1 MKNKS
6 LKIKILTGLITGGM
20 LLSPISTTF
29 AATAKT
35 SATHRKEPSKL
46 ECKQTDIKR
55 QQGLD
60 SNLKKLITS
69 KTLTQDQAN
78 KVKSAITKAQSLKK
92 ADFKKIK
99 TMTKEQRKTYMN
111 SKRINHVNPL
121 KSLVDNGTIT
131 QAQANKIGITCHGG
145 HQGSGNHKHKSS

>member
-6 LKIKILTGLITGGM
+6 LKTKILTGLITGGM
-20 LLSPISTTF
+20 LISSVSTTF
-29 AATAKT
+29 AATDKT
-35 SATHRKEPSKL
+35 VPTNGNKPSKV
-46 ECKQTDIKR
+46 ECRQMENKR

-60 SNLKKLITS
+60 ANLKKLISS

-78 KVKSAITKAQSLKK
+78 KVKSAITKAQALKK

-99 TMTKEQRKTYMN
+99 SMTEEQRKTYMN

-121 KSLVDNGTIT
+121 KALVDNGTIT
-131 QAQANKIGITCHGG
+131 QSQADKVGLRCHGG
-145 HQGSGNHKHKSS
+145 HHGHGTKK

>member
-6 LKIKILTGLITGGM
+6 LKTKILTGLITGGM
-20 LLSPISTTF
+20 LISSVSTTF
-29 AATAKT
+29 AATDKT
-35 SATHRKEPSKL
+35 VPTNGNKPSKV
-46 ECKQTDIKR
+46 ECRQMENKR

-60 SNLKKLITS
+60 ANLKKLISS

-78 KVKSAITKAQSLKK
+78 KVKSAITKAQALKK

-99 TMTKEQRKTYMN
+99 SMTEEQRKTYMN

-131 QAQANKIGITCHGG
+131 QAQADKVGLRCHGG
-145 HQGSGNHKHKSS
+145 HHGSGAKK